1 MAGGYQTTGER
12 ANDGT
17 NAGLD
22 TGGGWINGR
31 GNDGM
36 TMLVGYAHLRRFFEG
51 FDWWKLEPR
60 PDLLRLPP
68 EPKRV
73 APADKPDAAPPIRV
87 LHPSPLCLAEAGRCY
102 VLYLPQGGAV
112 TVQLAPG
119 EYRGRWFNPRQGRFL
134 ETSLTP
140 VSGEWTSPAAPD
152 AEDWGL
158 LVQSR

>member
-1 MAGGYQTTGER
+1 
-12 ANDGT
+12 
-17 NAGLD
+17 LD
-22 TGGGWINGR
+22 TGGCWINGR